1 MGTILPITRRYSC
14 GNNVVNRGL
23 SGSIADMLT
32 SQHAGVIIPHS
43 NLFFLI
49 LIEAIT
55 IMLYSISATTK
66 SGVLVASILYQI
78 TLWTSTSRKDTM
90 ICCPPNM
97 TIFTLP
103 IRLCVGVWRICPKP
117 NESPNCCKFQ
127 IVGFGKSLFSVT
139 FWTSISGRNT
149 MVTCIPNMPPSTFP
163 HCLGVGIL
171 RKFSNPFKSNRIGKI
186 NIVLF
191 FESLHVYIKRCL
203 LSAASC
209 LDIAVTIGT
218 DSIIHRFL
226 AMSRQNNCTIS
237 RRFVNQTI

>member
-97 TIFTLP
+97 P
-103 IRLCVGVWRICPKP
+103 
-117 NESPNCCKFQ
+117 
-127 IVGFGKSLFSVT
+127 LF
-139 FWTSISGRNT
+139 
-149 MVTCIPNMPPSTFP
+149 TFP
-163 HCLGVGIL
+163 HCLCVGIL
-171 RKFSNPFKSNRIGKI
+171 RKFSNPYKSNRIGKI